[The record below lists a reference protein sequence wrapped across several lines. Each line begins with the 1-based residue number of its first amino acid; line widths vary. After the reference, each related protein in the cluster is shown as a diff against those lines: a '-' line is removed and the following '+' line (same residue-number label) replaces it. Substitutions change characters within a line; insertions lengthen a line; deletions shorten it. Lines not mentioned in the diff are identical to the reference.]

1 MKKRLYIIVAA
12 LAGALTLTSCSDWLD
27 VSPKTNVPAEEL
39 FETENGYMSA
49 LAGVYISMT
58 SEDTYGKNLGFGL
71 MEQLAQMYDKL
82 PDGTNDRASVYIY
95 DQQTSGGFN
104 TKSLLANM
112 WQSQYSLI
120 ANTNN
125 LLKWLDKNGEAVLV
139 EENTYDMIRGE
150 ALALRAYLHFDLLR
164 GWGPMGYAVNPDARG
179 TKCIPY
185 RTVADASKQPLL
197 TAEEIVE
204 KIINDLLQAKSHL
217 SYEAALDLSQ
227 YEGDDRRYRL
237 NYHAVN
243 ALLARVYN
251 YAGMYE
257 DARTC
262 ALEVI
267 DACGLELQSGN
278 DNDPILTNEVIFG
291 INMYEL
297 KDNLS
302 DYFAVGEKMTTKY
315 YLNISTLNS
324 IFESVGSESEDMRA
338 KGTAFYR
345 NNEQQNAIS
354 LKYIDND
361 NEIIPLIRLPEMYY
375 IACEAS
381 EYGAEAAG
389 YINLVRNKRG
399 ISRAKDVTCDTDEQ
413 RTTALNKEYRKEFYG
428 EGQYFWFL
436 KTHGVT
442 GTLAHC
448 PDVTLVEENFIFPLP
463 DAELEYGW
471 TEENDTT
478 EGNEENTREDEQNG
492 NEGVITPRI

>member
-1 MKKRLYIIVAA
+1 MKNRLYIIIAI
-12 LAGALTLTSCSDWLD
+12 LAGIFTLSSCSDWLD

-49 LAGVYISMT
+49 LAGIYISMT
-58 SEDTYGKNLGFGL
+58 GDNIYGKNLTFGL

-95 DQQTSGGFN
+95 NQQTSGGFN
-104 TKSLLANM
+104 TKSALENM
-112 WQSQYSLI
+112 WQSQYNLI

-125 LLKWLDKNGEAVLV
+125 LLKWLDTNGDIVL
-139 EENTYDMIRGE
+139 EENTHNMIRGE
-150 ALALRAYLHFDLLR
+150 ALALRAHLHFDLLR
-164 GWGPMGYAVNPDARG
+164 GWGPVNYAGNPDARN

-185 RTVADASKQPLL
+185 RTVTDDSKQPLL
-197 TAEEIVE
+197 AAGEVVE
-204 KIINDLLQAKSHL
+204 KIINDLVQAKSFL
-217 SYEAALDLSQ
+217 SYEAALDLSE
-227 YEGDDRRYRL
+227 YEGTSRRYRL

-251 YAGMYE
+251 YAGLYE
-257 DARTC
+257 EAKVC

-267 DACGLELQSGN
+267 ENCGLELQSAN

-375 IACEAS
+375 IACEAA
-381 EYGAEAAG
+381 EYSTESAA

-399 ISRAKDVTCDTDEQ
+399 ISRAKDVACDTDEQ
-413 RTTALNKEYRKEFYG
+413 RTAALNKEYRKEFYG

-436 KTHGVT
+436 KTHGAT

-471 TEENDTT
+471 TEENDAADDN
-478 EGNEENTREDEQNG
+478 EGNTREDEQTG